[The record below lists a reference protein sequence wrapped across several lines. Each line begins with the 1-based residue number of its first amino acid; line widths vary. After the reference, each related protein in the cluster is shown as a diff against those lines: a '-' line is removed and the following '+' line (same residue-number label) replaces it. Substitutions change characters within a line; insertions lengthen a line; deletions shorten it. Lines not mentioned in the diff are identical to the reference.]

1 MLAQIEK
8 YLDDKIH
15 QEVMDAAIVVDKTP
29 TIFFLKAGAIFAVT
43 ILLAF
48 LMRKWKISRM
58 KNKN

>member
-1 MLAQIEK
+1 
-8 YLDDKIH
+8 
-15 QEVMDAAIVVDKTP
+15 MDAAIVVDKTP